1 MLNDTPFSPLWTLG
15 LRIMLIVVLLTGIG
29 LSSAVGQSLP
39 DPPEEETPYP
49 WTYDVGLRFS
59 GSQAAYSNWQEGG
72 VGSIAL
78 SAGLTGEAR
87 RATEHLAQMYRGDFR
102 IGFIDQQNEPLRKS
116 EDVLRL
122 QMALR
127 YIGDDFFKLFNP
139 TFASALRTQFVKGF
153 NYNEDPFDDDVE
165 RETPVLVSNFL
176 APAFFTQSLGL
187 TYEPAPWYMLRV
199 GGAMKQTIVKDE
211 VLRPLYDVDTNDLL
225 RLEAGAELNNVLDIQ
240 LMENVHWRSTL
251 NVFFSFN
258 ETETPPDVTWENN
271 VSLRVNDWL
280 STELEFVALY
290 NENVSDAVQIKE
302 VLSVGVTFNLL

>member
-153 NYNEDPFDDDVE
+153 NYSEDPFDDDVE